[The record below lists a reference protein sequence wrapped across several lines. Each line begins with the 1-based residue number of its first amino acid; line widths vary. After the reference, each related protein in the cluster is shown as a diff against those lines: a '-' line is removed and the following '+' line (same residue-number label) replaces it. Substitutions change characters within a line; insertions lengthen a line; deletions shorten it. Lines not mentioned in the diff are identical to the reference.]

1 MKKLTNGLFEI
12 MSTVVSAIVAI
23 TFIFTFLFRLTT
35 VSGKSMNP
43 TLQDG
48 DRLITTAYTD
58 TYDYKD
64 IVIVVEPNEE
74 LYEPLVKR
82 VIATEGQW
90 VNIDYDE
97 GLVYVGD
104 TLETMVALDEDYTA
118 SLTND
123 RPWSDYNEYPIQVP
137 ENSYFCMGDN
147 RNHSTDSRS
156 YMVGFV
162 DEGYILGKVI
172 FRLAPFGMVE

>member
-1 MKKLTNGLFEI
+1 MKKITEGLFEL
-12 MSTVVSAIVAI
+12 MSVLASAVVAI
-23 TFIFTFLFRLTT
+23 ALIFTLFFRLTT
-35 VSGKSMNP
+35 VSGTSMVP
-43 TLQDG
+43 TLQNL
-48 DRLITTAYTD
+48 DRLITTAYTSEFE
-58 TYDYKD
+58 YKD

-74 LYEPLVKR
+74 LYEPIIKR

-90 VNIDYDE
+90 VNVDYDT

-104 TLETMVALDEDYTA
+104 SPETMVALEEDYTA
-118 SLTND
+118 SLTTE
-123 RPWSDYNEYPIQVP
+123 RPWSDRNEYPVQVP

-162 DEGYILGKVI
+162 DESYILGKAI
-172 FRLAPFGMVE
+172 FRISPFGSIY